1 MHNVLRYMLL
11 GVQFYDKFRIN
22 AQFGIKTLSEQFVT
36 GRVLSQYTCY
46 YIILYLVIKSNAVA
60 QDQ

>member
-1 MHNVLRYMLL
+1 MHNVFRYMLL

>member
-1 MHNVLRYMLL
+1 MHNVLQYMLL
-11 GVQFYDKFRIN
+11 GVHFYDKFRIN
-22 AQFGIKTLSEQFVT
+22 AQFGIKILSEQFVT